1 MSSEVSDLIVLV
13 PDRNMEAA
21 ISGLLC
27 RSQALTTRPVT
38 FRIYVHIERDP
49 GCYHRAHDF
58 LRPMTTRAS
67 HALVVFDREGSG
79 HESDPVSDL
88 EEEVTRR
95 LAAAGWGDRAAAIA
109 IDPEL
114 EVWVWS
120 DSPHV
125 DRCLGWEGEQPS
137 LRAWLEEQGMWP
149 PGEPKPQDPKLAV
162 ELALRRARKPRSS
175 ALYRQL
181 ADTVGLDR
189 CSDPAFARLRALLRT
204 WFPINQAY

>member
-1 MSSEVSDLIVLV
+1 
-13 PDRNMEAA
+13 
-21 ISGLLC
+21 
-27 RSQALTTRPVT
+27 
-38 FRIYVHIERDP
+38 
-49 GCYHRAHDF
+49 
-58 LRPMTTRAS
+58 MTTRAS

-175 ALYRQL
+175 ALYR
-181 ADTVGLDR
+181 
-189 CSDPAFARLRALLRT
+189 
-204 WFPINQAY
+204 